1 MVLCHLGKTYLT
13 NMVDYWILETGLS
26 VFKTMVKNI
35 IHKAAK
41 ATGELKRNKIAEEIV
56 KPKAVTDE
64 N

>member
-26 VFKTMVKNI
+26 VFKTMVKNV

-41 ATGELKRNKIAEEIV
+41 ATGELK
-56 KPKAVTDE
+56 
-64 N
+64 